1 MYLIMAFLLTL
12 SVLIKACQH
21 CRSRTEESVKDRCD
35 QVLSALSKEISGA
48 LFRVFTEFYAP
59 SLISAL
65 VNISVRPDEAGFFGL
80 FSLAFAYCV
89 LMISLI
95 IPFVIIRDILRE
107 HELMDTT
114 DLSRRYSLCLKGM
127 RSRRVI
133 ELLHYPMFFIRI
145 AILTFAIVVLR
156 GTQWL

>member
-59 SLISAL
+59 SLISSL
-65 VNISVRPDEAGFFGL
+65 VNISVRPDEVGFFGL
-80 FSLAFAYCV
+80 FSLGFAYCV
-89 LMISLI
+89 LMISWA
-95 IPFVIIRDILRE
+95 IPFVIFRDLIRE
-107 HELMDTT
+107 HKDTA
-114 DLSRRYSLCLKGM
+114 DLSRKYSIYLKGM
-127 RSRRVI
+127 RSSRVI
-133 ELLHYPMFFIRI
+133 ELLHYPMFYIRI
-145 AILTFAIVVLR
+145 AIITFAIVVLR